1 MAILTIEDFN
11 RQAAGDLLRITR
23 SETFQRIFVRQNSNL
38 TQSEFEQLVEEFTG
52 HLNCSAAQGEAFLV
66 LMLHYLGIKYEPN
79 PATVQSVS
87 SPATAPQGI
96 ITKREFSKDEKRAFL
111 EAVKQAKVETV
122 ATFVQQGYDLETK
135 HRNKKTALLVAA
147 SENKSA
153 LVEYLISAGAD
164 VNAEDSENETALS
177 YSIIN
182 RNEKLIELILPKS
195 NVRSLDIAL
204 YACNRNDAD
213 PALVRKIVEAGG
225 DPYSQKVWIPSPIM
239 QAVNT
244 GKVGILD
251 TYITILKANGR
262 PAELGNLMEELLK
275 WYPKNAVYHLLIRH
289 GAEKTFQDGTGRNL
303 ISLAITYNDIMLEDI
318 TSLDT
323 YAEQERLTMITLLVQ
338 EGVDINQGDYMGR
351 TPLHYAIGE
360 NNPTI
365 ASLLLKLGAN
375 PNQQDVYQKSPLQ
388 YATEKRYK
396 ELVTILSRAGGN
408 TAQEFVQDADAGN
421 IAPASVGRKISF

>member
-1 MAILTIEDFN
+1 
-11 RQAAGDLLRITR
+11 
-23 SETFQRIFVRQNSNL
+23 
-38 TQSEFEQLVEEFTG
+38 
-52 HLNCSAAQGEAFLV
+52 
-66 LMLHYLGIKYEPN
+66 
-79 PATVQSVS
+79 
-87 SPATAPQGI
+87 
-96 ITKREFSKDEKRAFL
+96 
-111 EAVKQAKVETV
+111 
-122 ATFVQQGYDLETK
+122 
-135 HRNKKTALLVAA
+135 
-147 SENKSA
+147 
-153 LVEYLISAGAD
+153 
-164 VNAEDSENETALS
+164 
-177 YSIIN
+177 
-182 RNEKLIELILPKS
+182 
-195 NVRSLDIAL
+195 
-204 YACNRNDAD
+204 
-213 PALVRKIVEAGG
+213 
-225 DPYSQKVWIPSPIM
+225 M

-289 GAEKTFQDGTGRNL
+289 GAEKTYQDGTGRNL

-323 YAEQERLTMITLLVQ
+323 YAEQERLAMITLLVQ
-338 EGVDINQGDYMGR
+338 EGMDINQGDYMGR